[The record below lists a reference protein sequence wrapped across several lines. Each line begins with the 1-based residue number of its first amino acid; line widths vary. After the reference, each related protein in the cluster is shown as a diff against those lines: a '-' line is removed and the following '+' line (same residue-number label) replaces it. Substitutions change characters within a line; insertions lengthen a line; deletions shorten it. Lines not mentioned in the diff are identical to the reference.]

1 MIGGVPCDMSPIFIR
16 SCEWEGL
23 FLLIAG
29 FQKNSFVDYPGE
41 ICAVVFTPY
50 CNFNCVYCHNAHILK
65 KDTPLLDEQSV
76 FDFLEKRS
84 GVLGA
89 VVISGGEP
97 TLQQNL
103 EPFVQRVREM
113 GYRVKL
119 DTNGTKPGVIQS
131 LLSKNL
137 LDYVAMDVKAP
148 LEKYD
153 QIAQA
158 AVDLDA
164 LQKSIAL
171 LRNSAIPHEYRLT
184 FAPQLTS
191 EDAVN
196 AALLVKGCKRF
207 YLQQYRPRSEEDPK
221 AHAPEYVRATAAQIR
236 QAIGNCTLRGLG
248 PEE

>member
-1 MIGGVPCDMSPIFIR
+1 M
-16 SCEWEGL
+16 
-23 FLLIAG
+23 LIAG

-50 CNFNCVYCHNAHILK
+50 CNFNCIYCHNAHILK
-65 KDTPLLDEQSV
+65 KDTPLIEEEAVLA
-76 FDFLEKRS
+76 FLEKRA
-84 GVLGA
+84 GTLGA
-89 VVISGGEP
+89 VVVSGGEP

-103 EPFVQRVREM
+103 EPFVLRVREM

-119 DTNGTKPGVIQS
+119 DTNGTKPNVIQS
-131 LLSKNL
+131 ILSKNL

-148 LEKYD
+148 LEKYGE
-153 QIAQA
+153 IAQT
-158 AVDLDA
+158 AVDTDA

-184 FAPQLTS
+184 FAPQLTA

-207 YLQQYRPRSEEDPK
+207 YLQQYRPRNETDPK
-221 AHAPEYVRATAAQIR
+221 AHAPDYVRDAAAGIR
-236 QAIGNCTLRGLG
+236 CAIGICTLRGLG
-248 PEE
+248 PEEQ